1 MASYHCTVKAGA
13 SGSAGAHDEYIE
25 RTGKYEKKKGDDLEA
40 VESGNLP
47 DWAEDSAHFWR
58 ESDQR
63 ERINACGYREYE
75 VALPRELT
83 PDQRLELVREFVRQE
98 LGDRHAYSFAI
109 HNPRAAIEG
118 GEQPH
123 AHIMFSER
131 LHDGIERATPA
142 QYFKRADSKRPER
155 GGCAKVGGAR
165 KSSVDRKAELV
176 ALRERW
182 GTLQNRHLERAGS
195 GARVDHRSLKDR
207 GIDRVSDGHIG
218 PRGFATA
225 KKGRVSQQARDWDVG
240 RVLRE
245 EVSREPAIERRLAAD
260 QAELAAL
267 IELEHL
273 AQLQAVERARQAQA
287 EKEKAQRD
295 QAQAAVVDRN
305 KPEAAAEEIVGLWRQ
320 LVAREQ
326 KGYVG
331 ELVEAAGKA
340 LKGVEDQLKA
350 HLQTK
355 PKLLGRKG
363 WEDEKQVL
371 EDQRHSR
378 AMRLDELKDSR
389 FPRLDED
396 QRMVQAEAER
406 RATAQQPKLA
416 DAQAGAAAILQ
427 ARAQS
432 QKVERAQAGAHQL
445 PRERG
450 RDGSSR

>member
-13 SGSAGAHDEYIE
+13 SGSAGAHDDYIE

-142 QYFKRADSKRPER
+142 HYFKRADSKRPER
-155 GGCAKVGGAR
+155 GGCAKLGGAR
-165 KSSVDRKAELV
+165 KSSADRKAELV

-182 GTLQNRHLERAGS
+182 GALQNRHLERVGS

-218 PRGFATA
+218 PRGLATA
-225 KKGRVSQQARDWDVG
+225 RKGRVSQQARDWDFG
-240 RVLRE
+240 RVLRS
-245 EVSREPAIERRLAAD
+245 EVSEIPAIEHQLATD
-260 QAELAAL
+260 QAAL

-273 AQLQAVERARQAQA
+273 AQLQAVERARQAQT

-295 QAQAAVVDRN
+295 QAQAAVVDRDAR
-305 KPEAAAEEIVGLWRQ
+305 EAAAEDLVGLWRQ

-331 ELVEAAGKA
+331 ELVETAGKA
-340 LKGVEDQLKA
+340 LKGVEDELKA
-350 HLQTK
+350 HLQAK
-355 PKLLGRKG
+355 PKLLGRSE
-363 WEDEKQVL
+363 WEGKREAL

-378 AMRLDELKDSR
+378 SMRLNELKDSR
-389 FPRLDED
+389 FPMLEKD
-396 QRMVQAEAER
+396 QRAVQAEAER

-416 DAQAGAAAILQ
+416 AAQADAMAILHARTQRLKAERVQAAAQL
-427 ARAQS
+427 
-432 QKVERAQAGAHQL
+432 L

-450 RDGSSR
+450 RDGPFLR